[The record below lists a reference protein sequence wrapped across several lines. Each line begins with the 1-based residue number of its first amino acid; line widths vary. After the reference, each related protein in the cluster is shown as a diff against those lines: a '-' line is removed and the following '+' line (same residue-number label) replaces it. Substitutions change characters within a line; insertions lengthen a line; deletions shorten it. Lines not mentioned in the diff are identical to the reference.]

1 MRGRKEQDQNAKL
14 EAVKFGVNCRSTATA
29 SAPIPFEAAWTLA
42 GVVRKAIRKVA
53 IQKTREGRAEKLFV
67 LEVGKTFTGKLEYA

>member
-1 MRGRKEQDQNAKL
+1 M
-14 EAVKFGVNCRSTATA
+14 
-29 SAPIPFEAAWTLA
+29 LA
-42 GVVRKAIRKVA
+42 GAVRKAIRNVA